1 MPANPVRP
9 FDNFVAFT
17 MASQNLVAA
26 LKRTWL
32 DPYHISHSTIERGL
46 RRHSDAIGGRV
57 LDVGCGDKPYKRFF
71 PRATHYVGTETRHT
85 FAKQR
90 AFDVIALGEAL
101 PFSSGSMNGIL
112 CTEVLEHVPE
122 PGDFLTEM
130 HRVLA
135 ADGVLLLT
143 TPQTWGLHEEPYDF
157 YRYTKYGLSY
167 LFKKSGFEVLSV
179 EPTTGTLGTVGQRLS
194 SFWYT
199 RLRKSKLTK
208 PLGVLGSSG
217 IQLAFY
223 AMDIIFAHQGD
234 TLDWIVLARKCD

>member
-1 MPANPVRP
+1 MPGGSNVSVP
-9 FDNFVAFT
+9 NAF
-17 MASQNLVAA
+17 VAA

-32 DPYHISHSTIERGL
+32 DPYHISHSTIERGI
-46 RRHSDAIGGRV
+46 RRHASSLSGRV
-57 LDVGCGDKPYKRFF
+57 LDVGCGDKPYRHFF
-71 PRATHYVGTETRHT
+71 SRATEYLGTETRHT

-101 PFSSGSMNGIL
+101 PFASGSIDGIL

-122 PGDFLTEM
+122 PSQFLAEFA
-130 HRVLA
+130 RVLA
-135 ADGVLLLT
+135 PGGTVLLT

-157 YRYTKYGLSY
+157 YRYTKYGLAY
-167 LFKKSGFEVLSV
+167 LFKKAGFEVLSV
-179 EPTTGTLGTVGQRLS
+179 DATTGTFGTVGQRLS

-223 AMDIIFAHQGD
+223 AVDSIFAHQGD
-234 TLDWIVLARKCD
+234 TLDWIVLARKSA

>member
-1 MPANPVRP
+1 MAGN
-9 FDNFVAFT
+9 NAF
-17 MASQNLVAA
+17 VAA

-32 DPYHISHSTIERGL
+32 DPYHISHATIERGL
-46 RRHSDAIGGRV
+46 RRHADALSGRV
-57 LDVGCGDKPYKRFF
+57 LDVGCGDKPYRRFF
-71 PRATHYVGTETRHT
+71 RGATQYLGTETRHT

-90 AFDVIALGEAL
+90 VFDVVALGEAL
-101 PFSSGSMNGIL
+101 PFASGSMNGIL

-122 PGDFLTEM
+122 PALFLMELY
-130 HRVLA
+130 RVLA
-135 ADGVLLLT
+135 PGGAVLLT

-167 LFKKSGFEVLSV
+167 LFKKAGFDVLEVES
-179 EPTTGTLGTVGQRLS
+179 TTGTFGTVGQRLS

-199 RLRKSKLTK
+199 RLRGSRVTK

-223 AMDIIFAHQGD
+223 AIDVMFSHQGD
-234 TLDWIVLARKCD
+234 TLDWIVLARKPA